1 MSSAPLNT
9 LLCWMTVSS
18 LGLAGLGTSVSAQ
31 TSPTPAQPSA
41 SQVAPPTAQ
50 PAPAGFPSFNSV
62 FARPQGAPGAPSAAA
77 PPGVPVTGVP
87 VTGERPATPVPPV
100 TLQAPTAAPA
110 PEEPGKAKP
119 TAPAKAARPKSDQPD
134 KPKAPVRTAARTG
147 VDPVVAKASETR
159 GIGIAV
165 LVNDD
170 PITGYEIDQRQRFM
184 GLSANVGER
193 AQANFKRA
201 LADPSVS
208 ERLKAILGEVIKAN
222 QGKTREQ
229 IIAIFEER
237 KKQFALNLQKQAVES
252 ARSAVLP
259 GLRKN
264 ALDEL
269 VDERLKLQEAKRL
282 GITVTDEEVSQI
294 VRSIAEKNKM
304 TEEQF
309 AKHLNGMGAD
319 IEAMRGRFKAT
330 LAWNQVIKRKF
341 GHQIAISERDVERM
355 VSKGPAGDDQME
367 LQLRRIT
374 LPVPGKLVQKAIDQ
388 RVAEAE
394 ALRAK
399 FKDCGSLQALAGSVT
414 NAKFEDLG
422 SRKAGSIGEPTRS
435 FLINAKDGE
444 MVPPT
449 VGAGGVEL
457 YAVCGRQVVKAD
469 DQKRNAAMEELR
481 QKEFEL
487 FAKRHLR
494 VLRDEASIGPP
505 LADRQRPPG

>member
-1 MSSAPLNT
+1 
-9 LLCWMTVSS
+9 
-18 LGLAGLGTSVSAQ
+18 
-31 TSPTPAQPSA
+31 
-41 SQVAPPTAQ
+41 
-50 PAPAGFPSFNSV
+50 
-62 FARPQGAPGAPSAAA
+62 
-77 PPGVPVTGVP
+77 
-87 VTGERPATPVPPV
+87 
-100 TLQAPTAAPA
+100 
-110 PEEPGKAKP
+110 
-119 TAPAKAARPKSDQPD
+119 
-134 KPKAPVRTAARTG
+134 
-147 VDPVVAKASETR
+147 
-159 GIGIAV
+159 
-165 LVNDD
+165 
-170 PITGYEIDQRQRFM
+170 
-184 GLSANVGER
+184 
-193 AQANFKRA
+193 
-201 LADPSVS
+201 
-208 ERLKAILGEVIKAN
+208 
-222 QGKTREQ
+222 
-229 IIAIFEER
+229 
-237 KKQFALNLQKQAVES
+237 
-252 ARSAVLP
+252 
-259 GLRKN
+259 
-264 ALDEL
+264 
-269 VDERLKLQEAKRL
+269 
-282 GITVTDEEVSQI
+282 
-294 VRSIAEKNKM
+294 
-304 TEEQF
+304 
-309 AKHLNGMGAD
+309 
-319 IEAMRGRFKAT
+319 
-330 LAWNQVIKRKF
+330 
-341 GHQIAISERDVERM
+341 M

-414 NAKFEDLG
+414 NAMFEDLG